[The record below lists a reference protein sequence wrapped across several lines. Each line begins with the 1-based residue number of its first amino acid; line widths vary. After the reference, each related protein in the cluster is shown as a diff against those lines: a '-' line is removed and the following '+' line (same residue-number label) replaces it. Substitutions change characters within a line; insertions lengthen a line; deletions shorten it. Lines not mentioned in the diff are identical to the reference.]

1 MSNLTGK
8 YAVVTGAGK
17 GIGAAIAKR
26 MLDDGVAGVA
36 MLDYDGTLVAAT
48 AAKLDETGKRAVAVA
63 CDVSDADQVHAAV
76 EKVLEI
82 FGRIDILVNNAGIT
96 RDAMFHKMER
106 SAWDAVL
113 NVNLTGPYNL
123 CREIFPLMRAQE
135 YGRIVNISSTSAF
148 GNVGQANY
156 AATKAGLLGFTK
168 TLAREGAPKNVVANV
183 LAPGYINTDMFQA
196 VPDKIIEEYMRGI
209 PMRRLGEPEEIAS
222 VVSFLSSDDTSFMSG
237 QCLIVSGAA
246 QT

>member
-36 MLDYDGTLVAAT
+36 LLDYDGVLVAAT
-48 AAKLDETGKRAVAVA
+48 AAKLDETGKRVVAVA

-76 EKVLEI
+76 EKVLES

-113 NVNLTGPYNL
+113 SVNLTGPYNL

-168 TLAREGAPKNVVANV
+168 TLAREGAPKNVVANAV
-183 LAPGYINTDMFQA
+183 APGYINTDMFQA
-196 VPDKIIEEYMRGI
+196 VPDKIIEEYLKNI
-209 PMRRLGEPEEIAS
+209 PMKRLGEPEEIAS

>member
-1 MSNLTGK
+1 MSDLTGK

-17 GIGAAIAKR
+17 GIGAAIVKR
-26 MLDDGVAGVA
+26 LLADGAAGVA
-36 MLDYDGTLVAAT
+36 MLDYAEDLVKACAAALDKGGARTL
-48 AAKLDETGKRAVAVA
+48 AVA
-63 CDVSDADQVHAAV
+63 CDVSKEDQVRAAV
-76 EKVLEI
+76 EQVLTR
-82 FGRIDILVNNAGIT
+82 FGRIDILINNAGIT

-113 NVNLTGPYNL
+113 SVNLTGPYNM
-123 CREIFPLMRAQE
+123 CREIYPLMRAQE

-148 GNVGQANY
+148 GNVGQSNY
-156 AATKAGLLGFTK
+156 AATKAGILGLTK
-168 TLAREGAPKNVVANV
+168 TLALEGASKNVMANV
-183 LAPGYINTDMFQA
+183 VAPGYINTDMFKA
-196 VPDKIIEEYMRGI
+196 VPEKIIEEYLRKI
-209 PMRRLGEPEEIAS
+209 PMKRLGEPEEIAS